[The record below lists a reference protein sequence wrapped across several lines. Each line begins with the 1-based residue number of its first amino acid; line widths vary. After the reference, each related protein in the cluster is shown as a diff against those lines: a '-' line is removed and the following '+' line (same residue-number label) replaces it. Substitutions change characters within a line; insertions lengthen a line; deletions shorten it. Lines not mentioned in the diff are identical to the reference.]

1 MMQRSTLASSRALE
15 GRTFSFPTFFFFADH
30 ITRALMGSK
39 GCVGS
44 AEAPLVNG
52 FTVLRVRMAQLPFVR
67 VLYIKR
73 HHSKKQEDGGV
84 VSAFFCQLRMRML
97 AW

>member
-1 MMQRSTLASSRALE
+1 MARQ
-15 GRTFSFPTFFFFADH
+15 G
-30 ITRALMGSK
+30 GQ
-39 GCVGS
+39 VGS
-44 AEAPLVNG
+44 DDAPLVNG
-52 FTVLRVRMAQLPFVR
+52 FTVLRVRMAQLPFVH

-84 VSAFFCQLRMRML
+84 ESACFCQLRTRML

>member
-1 MMQRSTLASSRALE
+1 
-15 GRTFSFPTFFFFADH
+15 
-30 ITRALMGSK
+30 MGSK

-52 FTVLRVRMAQLPFVR
+52 FTVLRVRMAQLPFVH

-84 VSAFFCQLRMRML
+84 ESACFCQLRTRML